1 MLSAGFGS
9 DSLSARN
16 AGSALTDSN
25 LRDESLPRRKRL
37 SNRTRGLINDRAR
50 TSAAARPSPPDA
62 RGAQLYLW
70 SVSFS
75 RSMRVDSCRRRTC
88 EPAPGTGTDRRCLM
102 TVSPETTP
110 GAVKRAPEPPP
121 LLIERVLG
129 RGRLSVAFRLLLA
142 LPQFIVLYV
151 LSLVGSLV
159 LVVGWVAALILG
171 RLPEPIARFLG
182 HVIGYSARVSAYT
195 LLLTD
200 RYPPSSFQLR
210 TIPSGSSWRPVG
222 STAWRCYSD
231 PHGRW
236 PPRRMR
242 IGHARPSSAF
252 LGAREPVIQTDAGTF
267 PAPRTVCC
275 EHDFQHR

>member
-1 MLSAGFGS
+1 
-9 DSLSARN
+9 
-16 AGSALTDSN
+16 
-25 LRDESLPRRKRL
+25 
-37 SNRTRGLINDRAR
+37 
-50 TSAAARPSPPDA
+50 
-62 RGAQLYLW
+62 
-70 SVSFS
+70 
-75 RSMRVDSCRRRTC
+75 
-88 EPAPGTGTDRRCLM
+88 M

-200 RYPPSSFQLR
+200 RYPPFQFSAEDYPVRVELAPGR
-210 TIPSGSSWRPVG
+210 LNRLAVLFRPSWPMAAATDENRACPAKLGFP
-222 STAWRCYSD
+222 RCERARYSD
-231 PHGRW
+231 
-236 PPRRMR
+236 
-242 IGHARPSSAF
+242 
-252 LGAREPVIQTDAGTF
+252 
-267 PAPRTVCC
+267 
-275 EHDFQHR
+275 